1 MAKKDEPQS
10 ITIGINLVSSRQCLA
25 RCYYAKSSTCNC
37 VCGGVNH
44 GIENPVE
51 ELQQTDLFTD
61 DLAYPRSQTIN
72 EFLANKTRVRSR
84 ELDFGVWW
92 RDGRNYPT
100 YRVSW
105 IVDTGEVY
113 ALDQTEQRVEILGKV
128 ATEAEVER
136 KLDGWAGICGLMQ
149 SLQWVRDKLAT

>member
-1 MAKKDEPQS
+1 MAKHNEPKS

-25 RCYYAKSSTCNC
+25 RCYYAKSASCNC

-44 GIENPVE
+44 GIERPVE
-51 ELQQTDLFTD
+51 DLQQTGLFTS
-61 DLAYPRSQTIN
+61 DLAYPRSQTIK
-72 EFLANKTRVRSR
+72 EFFADKRRMRSR

-105 IVDTGEVY
+105 IADTGEVY
-113 ALDQTEQRVEILGKV
+113 ALDQTEQRVELLGK
-128 ATEAEVER
+128 AGTEADIEQ

-149 SLQWVRDKLAT
+149 SLQWVRDKITL